1 MSLRDW
7 LRLVLGA
14 LAARRLRSALTA
26 LGIAV
31 GITAVVLLTA
41 LGTGVQRYV
50 VQEFTQFGTNLI
62 AVTPGQRSTF
72 GVSGAVF
79 ATTRPL
85 TLDDA
90 EALRRA
96 HAVQAVVP
104 VVQGNVRLQAG
115 PRSRRGE
122 LLGVGPE
129 ALQVWNFE
137 LAQGRFL
144 PADDARAPRPF
155 AVLGATLRQEL
166 FPGESALG
174 QTLRIGDRRVRVIGV
189 MARRGRILGFD
200 IDGAVYVPAALA
212 LELFNREGLME
223 IDLIYRPEVPVE
235 RVESSVR
242 RLLVARHGRE
252 DFTIVSQAQML
263 EILGDV
269 LSVLTAAVGVL
280 GGISLLV
287 GAIGIATIM
296 TIAVAERTA
305 EVGLLRALGTPRRQ
319 VLLLFLGEAMVL
331 SLIGGV
337 AGLSLGA
344 LVIAALGLAAP
355 AVPIQLSVFYTS
367 VSLALAAAIGL
378 VAGVLPA
385 RRAAALDPV
394 EALRGE

>member
-1 MSLRDW
+1 
-7 LRLVLGA
+7 
-14 LAARRLRSALTA
+14 
-26 LGIAV
+26 
-31 GITAVVLLTA
+31 
-41 LGTGVQRYV
+41 
-50 VQEFTQFGTNLI
+50 
-62 AVTPGQRSTF
+62 
-72 GVSGAVF
+72 
-79 ATTRPL
+79 
-85 TLDDA
+85 
-90 EALRRA
+90 
-96 HAVQAVVP
+96 
-104 VVQGNVRLQAG
+104 
-115 PRSRRGE
+115 
-122 LLGVGPE
+122 
-129 ALQVWNFE
+129 
-137 LAQGRFL
+137 
-144 PADDARAPRPF
+144 
-155 AVLGATLRQEL
+155 
-166 FPGESALG
+166 
-174 QTLRIGDRRVRVIGV
+174 
-189 MARRGRILGFD
+189 
-200 IDGAVYVPAALA
+200 
-212 LELFNREGLME
+212 
-223 IDLIYRPEVPVE
+223 
-235 RVESSVR
+235 
-242 RLLVARHGRE
+242 VARHGRE

-269 LSVLTAAVGVL
+269 LGVLTAAVGAL